1 VINHNLQLLP
11 RSLVPMFQCSL
22 PHRLL
27 LADGAA
33 EGFPQV
39 AAAEGLGARRLEGG
53 CPWGL
58 PVWDLKLETRIIS
71 LLKARGHFSLSAERE
86 YLLHAARQPPGE
98 GCRLGCLV
106 TGR

>member
-1 VINHNLQLLP
+1 MPI
-11 RSLVPMFQCSL
+11 FQCSL
-22 PHRLL
+22 PHGLL

-33 EGFPQV
+33 EGFRQV
-39 AAAEGLGARRLEGG
+39 ASAKGLGAGRLQGG

-58 PVWDLKLETRIIS
+58 PAWDLKLETRIIS
-71 LLKARGHFSLSAERE
+71 LLKAKGHFSLSAERE
-86 YLLHAARQPPGE
+86 YLLRIACQPPGE